1 MSRKV
6 FSLLKIFLFLAIGL
20 LLLYLAFKGK
30 DLNQMFRDILNAR
43 FGWIILSILFGI
55 AAFLSRAVRWKMLLE
70 PLGHKPGL
78 GNIFNSMMVGY
89 LANFAIPR
97 LGEITRCTILA
108 QKEKIPFNI
117 LFGTVIVERAIDM
130 LMLMLSLVLASL
142 LELNLIGDFIYR
154 EIVDPVIE
162 KAYSFYNPL
171 VIISVISGLAL
182 AAVIIYLFLKRS
194 ERFSG
199 ILPSFIKQFYG
210 LVDGIKSVFKMK
222 NTGMFFIHTIFIWIM
237 YFFMSYVCFFS
248 YDGTSDLGVKAGVFI
263 LAIGGI
269 GMAAPVQGGIGV
281 YHLLVQQGL
290 LMFGIDAQS
299 GLTYATIVHTSQT
312 LMILLLGAA
321 SLVVLFMT
329 KPIENEQV

>member
-6 FSLLKIFLFLAIGL
+6 FSILKIFLFLAIGL

-30 DLNQMFRDILNAR
+30 DINQMFRDIMNAR
-43 FGWIILSILFGI
+43 FGWIILSIIFGV
-55 AAFLSRAVRWKMLLE
+55 AAFISRALRWRMLLE
-70 PLGHKPGL
+70 PLGYAPRVS
-78 GNIFNSMMVGY
+78 NTFNSMMVGY

-117 LFGTVIVERAIDM
+117 LFGTVIVERGIDL
-130 LMLMLSLVLASL
+130 LMLVLSLVLASL
-142 LELNLIGDFIYR
+142 LELNLIGDFILR
-154 EIVDPVIE
+154 EIITPVVN
-162 KAYSFYNPL
+162 KVQSFYNPL
-171 VIISVISGLAL
+171 VFISGILL
-182 AAVIIYLFLKRS
+182 VLLILGLVYYFLKRS
-194 ERFSG
+194 EKFSG
-199 ILPSFIKQFYG
+199 ILPAFIKQFYG

-222 NTGMFFIHTIFIWIM
+222 NTGLFFVHTFFIWIM

-248 YDGTSDLGVKAGVFI
+248 LSETSGLGFKAGVFI

-281 YHLLVQQGL
+281 YHILVQQGL

-321 SLVVLFMT
+321 SLAVLFIT
-329 KPIENEQV
+329 KPLADEKS